1 MFGGPVGGTV
11 PLELAQIPEPGNGNH
26 GSSTLQ
32 ADSLRGLGINYQT
45 AFDLRPK
52 RRLPTEYSKVFVVPV
67 MVDVDALTHR
77 FQAMSLDVWNQNP
90 NDFRLEEKD
99 EAEGQMRMEGLYAIC
114 VHLVDQNPM
123 VHFIGKIESVLG
135 RWAILLTQ
143 TKMTCEILSTDRRV
157 FAVLRALDKA
167 ITAQNGDKLLSRLA
181 QVQLVRV
188 LEALEARV
196 AMERQNG
203 HLHRRSGYRNASIVL
218 DIYMS
223 AQEMVPSISRRAL
236 IERKR
241 VAKRWN
247 ELAGPWPLFLL
258 VYSEE
263 AEEIMFV
270 SKQFEAGFH

>member
-1 MFGGPVGGTV
+1 
-11 PLELAQIPEPGNGNH
+11 
-26 GSSTLQ
+26 
-32 ADSLRGLGINYQT
+32 
-45 AFDLRPK
+45 
-52 RRLPTEYSKVFVVPV
+52 
-67 MVDVDALTHR
+67 
-77 FQAMSLDVWNQNP
+77 MSLDVWNQNP

-263 AEEIMFV
+263 AEEIIQRRKPDNTMLRLIASLVLKESPLQLF
-270 SKQFEAGFH
+270 KTCEHAAEAVEAATVAGRPLDPEVVKELHEIYQASLKNLAANFLTQ